1 MEIDRKKKA
10 IMVAIAYYLEK
21 EAAEKGNN
29 VVNQAWSEY
38 ARKRLMLD
46 SQNIQRKGRT
56 MPVSTSRFFHS

>member
-21 EAAEKGNN
+21 EEAEGGKQ
-29 VVNQAWSEY
+29 VMSRAWSEH

-46 SQNIQRKGRT
+46 SLNIQRKGKT
-56 MPVSTSRFFHS
+56 TPL